1 MFFPDIVR
9 VIISFPLHKFRET
22 EDAAL
27 YRWDDGET
35 KYWIMCITVMLMY
48 SISPIDSF
56 MGNLIGTQN
65 NELFKKPRG

>member
-1 MFFPDIVR
+1 M
-9 VIISFPLHKFRET
+9 L
-22 EDAAL
+22 L
-27 YRWDDGET
+27 YIAEMMAKPNIGSW
-35 KYWIMCITVMLMY
+35 ITVMLMY